1 VIDNKLVLTG
11 NLLLRELSDKKFPE
25 IITYKSIKVVDLQSL
40 GNIDSA
46 GIAYLAQIKS
56 QFPDLGFTGAS
67 ENSSLLANLYG
78 LHFLFK

>member
-1 VIDNKLVLTG
+1 MTDNKLVLTG

-25 IITYKSIKVVDLQSL
+25 IVTYKSVKVVDLQSL
-40 GNIDSA
+40 ENIDSA
-46 GIAYLAQIKS
+46 GLAYLVQIKS
-56 QFPDLGFTGAS
+56 QFPDLCFTGVS